1 MGKCVCKKSCKTS
14 MGHFV
19 VKAPSYHFEVFQ
31 HQSSCTLVT
40 SLVCQRMPLSLR
52 GSADFSEQHREPFSS
67 ENGDT
72 WSGTTV

>member
-1 MGKCVCKKSCKTS
+1 MGKCVRKQSYKTI
-14 MGHFV
+14 MGHSV
-19 VKAPSYHFEVFQ
+19 VKAPTYHFEVRQ
-31 HQSSCTLVT
+31 HQSLYTFMT

-72 WSGTTV
+72 WSRTTM